1 MMDLKRHAPVGRARR
16 TRPRHR
22 PHDLPQLYATR
33 KRRPVPDLY
42 VADRAEARRGGSFR
56 WFFSTCLAASVG
68 AIAIAAVVLG
78 SMDLRDGHGGIL
90 SELRR
95 DDRIRQTPRSTT
107 AVPVDGQKWALPK
120 VDRLQTAKGMIS
132 ARYIVQESI
141 NEERGGL
148 AYMNKK
154 PYAKV
159 VIRLGAVAP
168 DPKRALPQFNP
179 QNLFGGP
186 EGEGPDRETGA
197 TSGEV
202 TSRIVELLG
211 AQLPSED
218 GQDIGAPE
226 ASELLRKSQDAQ
238 APEPSIRPAFV
249 PEGAQIALPK
259 IESRAKH
266 PRAQP
271 MPPNTSVLE
280 KLSPEIEEP
289 TTGEAETAISSSL
302 FASLHYGAYGHDISL
317 ETLQQVVRVHA
328 HEIDFRR
335 RASMADIAEFFFE
348 LKDEEKAAESP
359 PGELLYTA
367 MIVGGQTMR
376 FFRFRTPDGIVD
388 FYDENGSSS
397 RKFLMRQPIRSDEVR
412 LVSGFGMRFH
422 PLLNQRK
429 LHTGVD
435 WAAPTGTPIMAAGN
449 GVIEE
454 AQYKGQYGNYIRI
467 RHANSYLT
475 AYGHMSRFAGGIA
488 PGQKVRQGQIIGYV
502 GSTGLSTGP
511 HVHFEVLIGDRFVD
525 PVKIPMP
532 DGRRLAG
539 RQLADFMREKGRI
552 EDLMGRPYV
561 KTVQIDGR

>member
-1 MMDLKRHAPVGRARR
+1 
-16 TRPRHR
+16 
-22 PHDLPQLYATR
+22 
-33 KRRPVPDLY
+33 
-42 VADRAEARRGGSFR
+42 
-56 WFFSTCLAASVG
+56 
-68 AIAIAAVVLG
+68 
-78 SMDLRDGHGGIL
+78 MDLREGHGGIL

-95 DDRIRQTPRSTT
+95 DDRIRQAPRSTT
-107 AVPVDGQKWALPK
+107 AVPAVGQKWAAPK
-120 VDRLQTAKGMIS
+120 VDRLQTANGMIS

-148 AYMNKK
+148 AYMHKK

-168 DPKRALPQFNP
+168 DPKRELPQFNP

-186 EGEGPDRETGA
+186 EGEGPDREAGA
-197 TSGEV
+197 TSGQV

-218 GQDIGAPE
+218 GQEIGGPE
-226 ASELLRKSQDAQ
+226 AGELLRRTQEAQ

-259 IESRAKH
+259 IENRTRH
-266 PRAQP
+266 PRADP
-271 MPPNTSVLE
+271 APPHTSVLE
-280 KLSPEIEEP
+280 KTLPEIAEP
-289 TTGEAETAISSSL
+289 APGDAETAISSTL
-302 FASLHYGAYGHDISL
+302 FASLHYGAYGHGISV

-335 RASMADIAEFFFE
+335 RASLADIAEFFFD

-367 MIVGGQTMR
+367 MIAGGQTLR
-376 FFRFRTPDGIVD
+376 FFRFRTPDGIID

-397 RKFLMRQPIRSDEVR
+397 RKFLMRQPVRSDEVR
-412 LVSGFGMRFH
+412 LTSGFGMRFH

-435 WAAPTGTPIMAAGN
+435 WSAPMGSPIMAAGN

-454 AQYKGQYGNYIRI
+454 AQYKGHYGNYVRI
-467 RHANSYLT
+467 RHANSFLT
-475 AYGHMSRFAGGIA
+475 AYGHMSRIAGGIA

-532 DGRRLAG
+532 DGRRLTG
-539 RQLADFMREKGRI
+539 RQLADFMREKARI
-552 EDLMGRPYV
+552 EDLMGRPHV
-561 KTVQIDGR
+561 KIVQIEGR